1 MLHGKPTSRSMRFER
16 RVWVM
21 EVWLMLDDYRLRA
34 DSYREIARQL
44 RGTAFN
50 RVPFDLCRKEQLLAL
65 ARITR

>member
-21 EVWLMLDDYRLRA
+21 EVWLMLDDYPLSD

-44 RGTAFN
+44 RCADFK
-50 RVPFDLCRKEQLLAL
+50 RVPFGLCRKE
-65 ARITR
+65 